1 MSGVYCTCQTPNTR
15 QTAFARANKYICP
28 DCGQTLSP
36 NPSTRIG
43 QQQQNIESTHR
54 PRSPHRQAH
63 TQSTIDSPRGLTP
76 SLSRPSTFDPHL
88 NHNRPGT
95 HITPHW
101 DTPLRTRQIPQTP
114 PLSTKAPHHL
124 QRYYHQNHKYLH
136 TTILLLSTRE
146 LPKPLNTPKLP

>member
-1 MSGVYCTCQTPNTR
+1 MSEVHCTCQTPNTR

-88 NHNRPGT
+88 NHNRPGA

-101 DTPLRTRQIPQTP
+101 TTPLRTRQIPQTP
-114 PLSTKAPHHL
+114 PRAPLRTTNLQHDLENRQRRNDLGHTRRQLWSTHDKENRIP
-124 QRYYHQNHKYLH
+124 
-136 TTILLLSTRE
+136 
-146 LPKPLNTPKLP
+146 